1 MISAV
6 ILASSI
12 LKPAQASE
20 FLYRDFKK
28 GDQLKYEVRSYMI
41 DEIAEYPVITAIP
54 QRIDLNYDFTM
65 KVIDVKNG
73 GFAVAEYRRPT
84 MIQIDGETAESAP
97 VKHVEKVDMNFK
109 MDLSPINEITNV
121 EDLPKDKSTG
131 KGLPLPGGYQ
141 VKWDS
146 ALQQLRATSPE
157 AYASL
162 QALDISQFIGEL
174 QRMVLF
180 IGSLDSAIDFNPKLP
195 LDEVEVGD
203 TWKKTVSYQPQNK
216 TGKGGEII
224 NQRLDMT
231 YKYEGIKEVE
241 GVKVHRITASVE
253 LDTDIAKFIND
264 LLGASPSQTGLS
276 KMPMKLNSNLEFDL
290 DLKSKATLY
299 AEGKSNAS
307 WSIEVPQ
314 LPGRAVVSSKM
325 TGKVVMQKK

>member
-6 ILASSI
+6 IFASSI
-12 LKPAQASE
+12 LKPSQASE
-20 FLYRDFKK
+20 FLYREFKK
-28 GDQLKYEVRSYMI
+28 GEQHKYEVRSYMI

-54 QRIDLNYDFTM
+54 QRIDLNYDFTL
-65 KVIDVKNG
+65 KVLDVKNG

-84 MIQIDGETAESAP
+84 MTQINGETAESAP
-97 VKHVEKVDMNFK
+97 VRNVEKIDMNFK

-121 EDLPKDKSTG
+121 EDLPKTNSTG
-131 KGLPLPGGYQ
+131 KGLPLPGGYL
-141 VKWDS
+141 VKWER

-157 AYASL
+157 AYANL

-203 TWKKTVSYQPQNK
+203 TWKKTVSYQPQSK
-216 TGKGGEII
+216 SGKKGEII

-231 YKYEGIKEVE
+231 YKYEGIKVVD
-241 GVKVHRITASVE
+241 GVKVHRITASVD
-253 LDTDIAKFIND
+253 LDTDIAKFFND

-276 KMPMKLNSNLEFDL
+276 KMPMKLNSKLEFDL

-299 AEGKSNAS
+299 AEGNSNAS

-314 LPGRAVVSSKM
+314 LPGQAVVSSKM
-325 TGKVVMQKK
+325 TGKVKMQKK